1 MSTVRLLAFDFGL
14 KYIGVAVGQTQTSTA
29 SPLTTLSAKSGKPDW
44 SQLELLLSQWKP
56 DLLLVGLPLNMDD
69 TESEMSE
76 LARKFSRRLN
86 GRFNL
91 PVELV
96 DERLS
101 SFEANKHDVHPDK
114 KHAIA
119 AGIIAE
125 TWLNKRQEA
134 ATDETG

>member
-1 MSTVRLLAFDFGL
+1 MNTVRFLAFDFGL
-14 KYIGVAVGQTQTSTA
+14 KHIGVAVGQTQTGTA
-29 SPLTTLSAKSGKPDW
+29 SPHTTLSAKSGKPDW
-44 SQLELLLSQWKP
+44 SQVKDLLEEWKP
-56 DLLLVGLPLNMDD
+56 DFLLVGLPLNMDD

-101 SFEANKHDVHPDK
+101 SYEANQHDVQAAR

-125 TWLNKRQEA
+125 TWLNKPQEA
-134 ATDETG
+134 ASD

>member
-1 MSTVRLLAFDFGL
+1 MKTVRILAFDFGL
-14 KYIGVAVGQTQTSTA
+14 KHIGVAVGQTQTNTA
-29 SPLTTLSAKSGKPDW
+29 SPLSTLSAANGKPDW
-44 SQLELLLSQWKP
+44 VHLELLLDEWNP

-69 TESEMSE
+69 SESEMSK

-101 SFEANKHDVHPDK
+101 SFEANQHDVETDR

-119 AGIIAE
+119 ASIIAE
-125 TWLNKRQEA
+125 SWLNK
-134 ATDETG
+134 